1 MIKIALA
8 EDNNFL
14 AQSIKEK
21 ISFFDDL
28 IYKYRCV
35 NGADL
40 IKKLEKDHNL
50 DVILMDIQMPVMDG
64 ILATEVVKTKYPQ
77 IKIIMLTVFNDT
89 ENIFNSILAGADGYL
104 LKDENSEQLHQGIL
118 EIKNG
123 GAPMSPSIA
132 LKALKLL
139 RNPMITAP
147 SIYNNNNNY
156 ELTKREVEV
165 LEQLSKGLNNNEIG
179 DNLHISPGT
188 VRKHVENI
196 YRKLQVHN
204 KVEAVNLA
212 KKEHII

>member
-28 IYKYRCV
+28 VYKYRCV

-50 DVILMDIQMPVMDG
+50 DVILMDIQMPKMDG
-64 ILATEVVKTKYPQ
+64 IAATKVVKMKYPH
-77 IKIIMLTVFNDT
+77 IKIIMLTIFDDA

-104 LKDENSEQLHQGIL
+104 LKDENSEQLHQGIM
-118 EIKNG
+118 EINNG

-139 RNPMITAP
+139 RNPMEI
-147 SIYNNNNNY
+147 SSLDSKNNY
-156 ELTKREVEV
+156 ELTKREIEV
-165 LEQLSKGLNNNEIG
+165 LEQLSTGLNNNEIG

-188 VRKHVENI
+188 VRKHVENT

-212 KKEHII
+212 KKERII

>member
-14 AQSIKEK
+14 AQSIVER

-28 IYKYRCV
+28 IFKYRCV

-40 IKKLEKDHNL
+40 LKKLENDHNL

-64 ILATEVVKTKYPQ
+64 ISATEIVKTKYPH
-77 IKIIMLTVFNDT
+77 IKIIMLTVFDDA

-104 LKDENSEQLHQGIL
+104 LKDENAEQLYKGIM
-118 EIKNG
+118 EIDNG

-132 LKALKLL
+132 FKALKLL
-139 RNPMITAP
+139 RNPMEIHP
-147 SIYNNNNNY
+147 SKSNGNF
-156 ELTKREVEV
+156 ELTKREIEV
-165 LEQLSKGLNNNEIG
+165 LEQLSTGLNNNEIG

-196 YRKLQVHN
+196 YRKLHVHN

-212 KKEHII
+212 KKERLI

>member
-1 MIKIALA
+1 
-8 EDNNFL
+8 
-14 AQSIKEK
+14 
-21 ISFFDDL
+21 
-28 IYKYRCV
+28 
-35 NGADL
+35 
-40 IKKLEKDHNL
+40 
-50 DVILMDIQMPVMDG
+50 MDIQMPVMDG
-64 ILATEVVKTKYPQ
+64 ISATEIVKTKYPH
-77 IKIIMLTVFNDT
+77 IKIIMLTVFDDA

-104 LKDENSEQLHQGIL
+104 LKDENAEQLYQSIM
-118 EIKNG
+118 EINNG

-139 RNPMITAP
+139 RNPMEIHP
-147 SIYNNNNNY
+147 SKSTGNF
-156 ELTKREVEV
+156 ELTKREIEV

-188 VRKHVENI
+188 VRKHVENT

>member
-1 MIKIALA
+1 MKIALA

-14 AQSIKEK
+14 AQSIVER

-28 IYKYRCV
+28 IFKYRCV

-40 IKKLEKDHNL
+40 LKKLENDHNL

-64 ILATEVVKTKYPQ
+64 ISATEIVKTKYPH
-77 IKIIMLTVFNDT
+77 IKIIMLTVFDDA

-104 LKDENSEQLHQGIL
+104 LKDENAEQLYKGIM
-118 EIKNG
+118 EIDNG

-132 LKALKLL
+132 FKALKLL
-139 RNPMITAP
+139 RNPMEIHP
-147 SIYNNNNNY
+147 SKSNGNF
-156 ELTKREVEV
+156 ELTKREIEV
-165 LEQLSKGLNNNEIG
+165 LEQLSTGLNNNEIG

-196 YRKLQVHN
+196 YRKLHVHN

-212 KKEHII
+212 KKERLI